1 MSHIVAP
8 AVGAVL
14 RIDTGVD
21 LTGNTGLYIY
31 VKKPDGTTATWTAS
45 IDTDTSFM
53 TYTIQTGDL
62 NQSGGY
68 IISSAASWAGTDTL
82 YGTAFVLDVKL
93 LYEL

>member
-31 VKKPDGTTATWTAS
+31 VKKPDGTTATWTA
-45 IDTDTSFM
+45 
-53 TYTIQTGDL
+53 
-62 NQSGGY
+62 
-68 IISSAASWAGTDTL
+68 
-82 YGTAFVLDVKL
+82 
-93 LYEL
+93 